1 MKLRTALQYLA
12 IGLSAFPIP
21 CVKAALRYMTLEN
34 FETWVHSNEAA
45 FTTIGED
52 LRWLVYLSQIDRPL
66 TLDSPDADVA
76 RSLETTYGNVRS
88 VFEDLQKQSNERDI
102 IPTEKEGEQLHRDH
116 FFVSELMNLQ
126 SMIYEFKIN
135 LPRNVWKNRIDKEP
149 LEGVTPIEATQ
160 QLVQYLENSRLDLTD
175 PVAVAMWVLDG
186 KDIVT
191 GRGSEITVISY
202 NTASLRTLRSAFKS
216 IFDGYKAIAEVIN
229 RIYNDAGRRYQDPL
243 YQEPLFAIET
253 PLRRLQNFMFAYQGV
268 FSDRPPLKIPVRST
282 T

>member
-1 MKLRTALQYLA
+1 MKLRTTLQYLA
-12 IGLSAFPIP
+12 IGLTAFPIP
-21 CVKAALRYMTLEN
+21 CVNAALRYMTIEN
-34 FETWVHSNEAA
+34 FETWVHGNEAA

-52 LRWLVYLSQIDRPL
+52 LRWLIYLSQIDRPL
-66 TLDSPDADVA
+66 TLESPDADVA
-76 RSLETTYGNVRS
+76 RSLETTYENVRS
-88 VFEDLQKQSNERDI
+88 VFDDLQKQSNRGDI
-102 IPTEKEGEQLHRDH
+102 IPTEEEGQTVHRDH
-116 FFVSELMNLQ
+116 FFVAETMNLH
-126 SMIYEFKIN
+126 SMVYEFKIN
-135 LPRNVWKNRIDKEP
+135 LPRNVWNNRIDKEP

-160 QLVQYLENSRLDLTD
+160 KLVQYLENSGLDLTD

-191 GRGSEITVISY
+191 GRGSETTVISY

-253 PLRRLQNFMFAYQGV
+253 PLRRLQNFMFAYQNV

>member
-1 MKLRTALQYLA
+1 MKLRTKLQYLA
-12 IGLSAFPIP
+12 IGLAAFPIP
-21 CVKAALRYMTLEN
+21 CVNAALRYMTIEN
-34 FETWVHSNEAA
+34 FETWVHGNEAA

-52 LRWLVYLSQIDRPL
+52 LRWLIYLSQIDRPL
-66 TLDSPDADVA
+66 TLESPDADVA
-76 RSLETTYGNVRS
+76 RSLETTMV
-88 VFEDLQKQSNERDI
+88 
-102 IPTEKEGEQLHRDH
+102 
-116 FFVSELMNLQ
+116 
-126 SMIYEFKIN
+126 YEFKIN
-135 LPRNVWKNRIDKEP
+135 LPRNVWNSRIDKEP

-160 QLVQYLENSRLDLTD
+160 KLVQYLENSGLDLTD

-191 GRGSEITVISY
+191 RRGSETTVISY

-253 PLRRLQNFMFAYQGV
+253 PLRRLQNFMFAYQNV

>member
-1 MKLRTALQYLA
+1 MKLRTTLQYLA
-12 IGLSAFPIP
+12 IGLTAFPIP
-21 CVKAALRYMTLEN
+21 CVNAALRYMTIEN
-34 FETWVHSNEAA
+34 FETWVHGNEAA

-52 LRWLVYLSQIDRPL
+52 LRWLIYLSQIDRPL
-66 TLDSPDADVA
+66 TLESPDADVA
-76 RSLETTYGNVRS
+76 RSLETT
-88 VFEDLQKQSNERDI
+88 
-102 IPTEKEGEQLHRDH
+102 DH
-116 FFVSELMNLQ
+116 FFVAETMNLH
-126 SMIYEFKIN
+126 SMVYEFKIN
-135 LPRNVWKNRIDKEP
+135 LPRNVWNNRIDKEP

-160 QLVQYLENSRLDLTD
+160 KLVQYLENSGLDLTD

-191 GRGSEITVISY
+191 GRGSETTVISY

-253 PLRRLQNFMFAYQGV
+253 PLRRLQNFMFAYQNV